1 VNRFFCIIV
10 ISNTVVVKYLSRL
23 NGITLYLLLI
33 NCGLVSDNSGVLSP
47 ILFSVYVNDIPVNLQ
62 QYIVLAV
69 MSMASL
75 SVH

>member
-1 VNRFFCIIV
+1 MNRFFCIIV